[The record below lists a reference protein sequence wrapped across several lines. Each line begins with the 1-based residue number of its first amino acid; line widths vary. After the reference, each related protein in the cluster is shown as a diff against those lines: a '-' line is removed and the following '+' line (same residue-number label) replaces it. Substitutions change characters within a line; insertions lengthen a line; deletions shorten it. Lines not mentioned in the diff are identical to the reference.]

1 MRITSAQN
9 PAVKFARSLE
19 RSSVRR
25 KEHSY
30 LAEGVRIV
38 REALLNHIP
47 ASHIF
52 YDPSLLQRTEEGS
65 FLLSQVHGWAESVY
79 EVDERIL
86 RAIADT
92 ETPAGIVVVLR
103 RPVDSRIDDVVSS
116 PFGVVLD
123 GLGDPG
129 NVGTI
134 MRTAA
139 ATGPGYVVAT
149 PGTVD
154 LYSPKVVRAGMGAH
168 FGLRI
173 VQDVGWDEIRN
184 KFREISLIACDMS
197 ATNSVYDMSW
207 PCPMALV
214 VGSEAHG
221 LSKEAR
227 DVVQS
232 AVRIPMRP
240 GVESLNASVAAA
252 IVIYEARG
260 RRIESD
266 EARYR

>member
-1 MRITSAQN
+1 
-9 PAVKFARSLE
+9 
-19 RSSVRR
+19 
-25 KEHSY
+25 
-30 LAEGVRIV
+30 
-38 REALLNHIP
+38 LLLP
-47 ASHIF
+47 
-52 YDPSLLQRTEEGS
+52 
-65 FLLSQVHGWAESVY
+65 QVQSWAESVY
-79 EVDERIL
+79 EVDERVL
-86 RAIADT
+86 RTIADT

-103 RPVDSRIDDVVSS
+103 RPVDARVEAIVSS
-116 PFGVVLD
+116 PFGVILD

-129 NVGTI
+129 NAGTI

-139 ATGPGYVVAT
+139 AAGAGYAVAS

-168 FGLRI
+168 FHLDV
-173 VQDVGWDEIRN
+173 VQDVGWDEIRDS
-184 KFREISLIACDMS
+184 FREISLVACDIS
-197 ATNSVYDMSW
+197 APNSVYEMSW

-227 DVVQS
+227 DAVHS

-252 IVIYEARG
+252 IVMYEARG